1 MPRFKKRS
9 GFSLVELMIA
19 VSILSIGIVAVLTSF
34 LNSASLLDSLQS
46 RIMSVNF
53 LEARISDLREKAV
66 EEEGVEPDSSQ
77 EEIALGNRSA
87 TFKLEIQPLDVEEL
101 KDCINEVKL
110 SLSWQEGNKN
120 KDESLVTYLPMA
132 IKK

>member
-34 LNSASLLDSLQS
+34 LNSASLLDSLRN

-53 LEARISDLREKAV
+53 LEAKISDLRQKAI
-66 EEEGVEPDSSQ
+66 EEEGVESDSYQ
-77 EEIALGNRSA
+77 EEVMLGNRAA
-87 TFKLEIQPLDVEEL
+87 TFKMVIQPLDVEEL
-101 KDCINEVKL
+101 KDCINKVNL
-110 SLSWQEGNKN
+110 SLSWQEGNRN
-120 KDESLVTYLPMA
+120 KDESLVTYLPLLV
-132 IKK
+132 KK

>member
-1 MPRFKKRS
+1 MLKIKKDS

-19 VSILSIGIVAVLTSF
+19 VSILSIGIVVVLTSF
-34 LNSASLLDSLQS
+34 LNSASLLDSLQN
-46 RIMSVNF
+46 RIMSVNL
-53 LEARISDLREKAV
+53 LEVKISDLRQKAI
-66 EEEGVEPDSSQ
+66 EEGGVEPDSSQ

-101 KDCINEVKL
+101 KDYINEVKL

-120 KDESLVTYLPMA
+120 KNESLVTYLPRPV
-132 IKK
+132 KE